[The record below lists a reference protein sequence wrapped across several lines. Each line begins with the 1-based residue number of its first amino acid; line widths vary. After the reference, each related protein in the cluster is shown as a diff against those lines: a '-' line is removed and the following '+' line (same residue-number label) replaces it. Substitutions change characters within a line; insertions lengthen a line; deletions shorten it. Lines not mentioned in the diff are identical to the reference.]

1 MEVFDLDPVVAFIM
15 LGMVTGVVEL
25 VKRLFDAIK
34 NKDAEAL
41 RAVFI
46 IVGAGAAGALTALL
60 LAVNPLIGAVVGFAA
75 SGYVTIAQNIGDNY

>member
-1 MEVFDLDPVVAFIM
+1 MEVFNLDPVTAFIM
-15 LGMVTGVVEL
+15 LGMVAGVVEL

-34 NKDAEAL
+34 NKDADAL

-46 IVGAGAAGALTALL
+46 IVGAGLAGILTALL
-60 LAVNPLIGAVVGFAA
+60 LAINPLIGAVVGFAA